1 MGRFN
6 VLRLAN
12 HTNRTLS
19 SLLIH
24 DPVTE
29 RGSHFFK
36 GLLLG
41 FPGQRVL
48 ASQLYLYTSL
58 SLFVSDEASRTEIG
72 QELTGSKSKRSP
84 RRMQSRLQRRSSSSH
99 ECWQKHW
106 VQPR

>member
-1 MGRFN
+1 MSSESSMAKKFFNTHALLRLQLQLHSCKRLANPNKALPRQSGSNCLRCSMGRFN
-6 VLRLAN
+6 VLRIAN

-41 FPGQRVL
+41 FPEQGVL
-48 ASQLYLYTSL
+48 AS
-58 SLFVSDEASRTEIG
+58 
-72 QELTGSKSKRSP
+72 
-84 RRMQSRLQRRSSSSH
+84 
-99 ECWQKHW
+99 
-106 VQPR
+106 

>member
-6 VLRLAN
+6 VLRLGN

-19 SLLIH
+19 SLVLVH

-58 SLFVSDEASRTEIG
+58 SL
-72 QELTGSKSKRSP
+72 
-84 RRMQSRLQRRSSSSH
+84 SSSLPKQV
-99 ECWQKHW
+99 ERK
-106 VQPR
+106 